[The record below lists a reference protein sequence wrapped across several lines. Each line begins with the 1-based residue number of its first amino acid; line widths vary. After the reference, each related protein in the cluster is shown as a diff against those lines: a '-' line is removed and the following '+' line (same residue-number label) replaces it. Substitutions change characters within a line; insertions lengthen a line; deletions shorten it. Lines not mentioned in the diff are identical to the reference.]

1 MNVTAITV
9 CIDFCKWLKKC
20 ISNKELLSRWI
31 IVTHASDLETI
42 NFCKDNNIEYI
53 LSKRIF
59 VGDSLFAK
67 GKAINEALNQITNV
81 EYILSLDADIL
92 LPSNFNEILSN
103 CVHDKS
109 YLYGSRRYDH
119 RDKCIQQD
127 SHNNKIMPYGFF
139 QLWHTSQKREYS
151 EISDNAIVDDWAFSL
166 SFKEKTEI
174 LPLKCKNT
182 FEGVGYDKRTYNGLR
197 NINYIQ

>member
-1 MNVTAITV
+1 MNITTITV

-59 VGDSLFAK
+59 EHDNLFAK
-67 GKAINEALNQITNV
+67 GKAINEALNIVNNA

-92 LPSNFNEILSN
+92 LPKNFNEILSN
-103 CVHDKS
+103 YVNDKS
-109 YLYGSRRYDH
+109 YLYGCRRYDNNE
-119 RDKCIQQD
+119 KCIDQD
-127 SHNNKIMPYGFF
+127 SHNNKVMPYGFF
-139 QLWHTSQKREYS
+139 QLWHTSQKNKYS
-151 EISDNAIVDDWAFSL
+151 ELSDNAIVDDWIFSL
-166 SFKEKTEI
+166 SFKEKTKI
-174 LPLKCKNT
+174 LPLKCKNVFDGTGYEKQT
-182 FEGVGYDKRTYNGLR
+182 FKGLR